1 MGVPENIS
9 RLVEQFDERQPNNEA
24 EVRTQFVDPLFSAL
38 GWNIRDNRQVSLEPS
53 ITVVDGDQQKP
64 KRPDYGFRVGN
75 TRHFFVETK
84 QPKVNLESNPLPA
97 FQLRRY
103 GWSGNT
109 LVGILTDFE
118 EFSVYDCRI
127 EPQQHDPASK
137 ARLLY
142 NRYTDYIDKWD
153 EIASRFSREAVADGA
168 LREWTE
174 GKRVRGMLGVDQA
187 FLRMLQTWRE
197 SLAKVIA
204 LHNQALTQ
212 RELNALVQRTI
223 DRIVFLRIAEDRGI
237 ENYKRLHRA
246 AESANVYDALKLLF
260 HEADDKYNSGLFH
273 FGKEARISEPDSLSM
288 NIKIPN
294 EPLRDI
300 IKNLYFPYS
309 PYEFS
314 VLPADILGQVYER
327 FLGKVIELGAGG
339 GVRVE
344 DKPEVRKAGGVYYTP
359 TYIVDYI
366 VENTVGDLLWGK
378 TPEEA
383 AKLRILDPAC
393 GSGSFLTGAYQYLLD
408 WHLDYYAQNPER
420 HRNALRQLRGR
431 HVLTTMEKRRILQ
444 NNIYGVDLDQ
454 NAVEVSKLSLLL
466 KMLENEDGS
475 DATGLQTAMFSAGE
489 RILPDLSGNIKW
501 GNSLIGMDFF
511 NANPIESFDEEELQR
526 IKAMDWDGKD
536 GFPEIMANGGFDAV
550 IGNPPYVRI
559 QTMKETAP
567 ETVPYYKLNYVAA
580 SKGNYDIYVVFVERG
595 LQLLNRDG
603 LLGFILPHKFFNAKY
618 GEALRGLIAREQH
631 LRKILHFGHE
641 QIFEGATTYTCLF
654 FLGKRP
660 SQRFDYIAIDD
671 VQSWR
676 NRNRIS
682 SGLIETSK
690 ATAKSWN
697 FIVGDDAVVFE
708 KLNKTKTK
716 LDHVTSRIFQG
727 LKTGSDKFY
736 IVEKVIENDDTYV
749 VHSRQDGKDHELEKA
764 LLHTLI
770 KGGDSHKFAIDNTVR
785 LILFPYTKNGKLLS
799 KSEIKENCP
808 LTWNYF
814 ERHEEFLRSR
824 ERRKMDIDR
833 GWYAYTRNQALDVVS
848 EPKIFTPDIAN
859 IPSFSIDKNGSVFF
873 TGGTAGGYGIVPN
886 AETNSEYLLGLLN
899 SKLLNWQLRQIS
911 TSFRGGWYS
920 YESRYIAQLPI
931 RTIDFDNPADVA
943 MHDKMVKLV
952 DEMLKLHQQ
961 LPGMG
966 PEGRRIAETRIEA
979 RDREINELVYQL
991 YGLSEDEIRIVESG

>member
-9 RLVEQFDERQPNNEA
+9 RLVEQFEERHPANET
-24 EVRTQFVDPLFSAL
+24 EVRTQFVDVFFGAL

-103 GWSGNT
+103 GWSSNT

-127 EPQQHDPASK
+127 EPQRRDPASK

-142 NRYTDYIDKWD
+142 HRYTDYIEHWD

-300 IKNLYFPYS
+300 IKNLYFPLS

-393 GSGSFLTGAYQYLLD
+393 GSGSFLTGAYQFLLD
-408 WHLDYYAQNPER
+408 WHLEYYAQNPER

-550 IGNPPYVRI
+550 IGNPPWGSKEVLSREQLRYIAAKFNRKPHNLNIFAVFVDECIDHLLARGGQIGFLIPKNFTKTEAYLPYRENLLTGHNLHLIVDFGQFPGVAQEAIGLFAIAKQSQRKPIRRIYVEKQKFHTLAPLSIEDVQCTKSLVITLARMPNLSPI
-559 QTMKETAP
+559 VRKVESASFKLGEHFEVGRGLEHGRNGDLISCPHCGHHFERPGKRNKTLREVDCKSCQVSIDISNSRHDETFIYKSGEEYSFLMVGALLVGSSIDRYRLKEIPYKVELDLQGINYKNLHLMKEKLYFIRISRSLRGYLDSEGLLALNALNFVYKP
-567 ETVPYYKLNYVAA
+567 DESVRYKL
-580 SKGNYDIYVVFVERG
+580 
-595 LQLLNRDG
+595 Q
-603 LLGFILPHKFFNAKY
+603 
-618 GEALRGLIAREQH
+618 
-631 LRKILHFGHE
+631 
-641 QIFEGATTYTCLF
+641 
-654 FLGKRP
+654 
-660 SQRFDYIAIDD
+660 YI
-671 VQSWR
+671 
-676 NRNRIS
+676 
-682 SGLIETSK
+682 
-690 ATAKSWN
+690 
-697 FIVGDDAVVFE
+697 
-708 KLNKTKTK
+708 
-716 LDHVTSRIFQG
+716 
-727 LKTGSDKFY
+727 
-736 IVEKVIENDDTYV
+736 
-749 VHSRQDGKDHELEKA
+749 
-764 LLHTLI
+764 
-770 KGGDSHKFAIDNTVR
+770 
-785 LILFPYTKNGKLLS
+785 
-799 KSEIKENCP
+799 
-808 LTWNYF
+808 
-814 ERHEEFLRSR
+814 
-824 ERRKMDIDR
+824 
-833 GWYAYTRNQALDVVS
+833 
-848 EPKIFTPDIAN
+848 
-859 IPSFSIDKNGSVFF
+859 
-873 TGGTAGGYGIVPN
+873 
-886 AETNSEYLLGLLN
+886 LGLLN
-899 SKLLNWQLRQIS
+899 SQLLKSYIEF
-911 TSFRGGWYS
+911 TVTGGANLTIRLS
-920 YESRYIAQLPI
+920 NAIMRSLPI
-931 RTIDFDNPADVA
+931 RTIDFENSADVT
-943 MHDKMVKLV
+943 MHDKLVALV
-952 DEMLKLHQQ
+952 DAMLKLHKQ
-961 LPGMG
+961 LPSLGK
-966 PEGRRIAETRIEA
+966 EGQRIAQARIEET
-979 RDREINELVYQL
+979 DREIDELVYRL
-991 YGLSEDEIRIVESG
+991 YGLSEDEIKTAESG